1 MVTLSKIYTKT
12 GDAGK
17 TRLGDNS
24 STDKTDMRVE
34 AFGSVDELNAVLGVA
49 LADGELDTEST
60 EIIRGIQNDLFDLG
74 ADLCYPLDVKEEQD
88 QRLRI
93 KARQVQF
100 IERLID
106 RFNEDLDP
114 LRSFIL
120 PGGTALAARLHLART
135 VCRRA
140 ERCVWALQ
148 KRDPLNEHIAIYLNR
163 LSDLLFVLSRHHNR
177 GGRDDILWQPGR
189 GAEETNE

>member
-1 MVTLSKIYTKT
+1 MVTLSKVYTKT

-34 AFGSVDELNAVLGVA
+34 AFGSVDELNAVLGIA
-49 LADGELDTEST
+49 LADGELDAENI
-60 EIIRGIQNDLFDLG
+60 EIVRGIQNDLFDLG
-74 ADLCYPLDVKEEQD
+74 ADLCYPLDLKEEKD

-100 IERLID
+100 IERFID
-106 RFNEDLDP
+106 RFNEQLDP

-163 LSDLLFVLSRHHNR
+163 LSDLLFVLSRHHNG
-177 GGRDDILWQPGR
+177 GGRDDILWKPGR
-189 GAEETNE
+189 GAEETKE

>member
-34 AFGSVDELNAVLGVA
+34 AFGSVDELNAVLGIA
-49 LADGELDTEST
+49 LADGELDAETI
-60 EIIRGIQNDLFDLG
+60 EIVRGIQNDLFDLG
-74 ADLCYPLDVKEEQD
+74 ADLCYPLDLKEEKD

-106 RFNEDLDP
+106 RFNEQLDP
-114 LRSFIL
+114 LN
-120 PGGTALAARLHLART
+120 G
-135 VCRRA
+135 V
-140 ERCVWALQ
+140 
-148 KRDPLNEHIAIYLNR
+148 
-163 LSDLLFVLSRHHNR
+163 
-177 GGRDDILWQPGR
+177 
-189 GAEETNE
+189 

>member
-34 AFGSVDELNAVLGVA
+34 AFGSVDELNAVLGVV

-163 LSDLLFVLSRHHNR
+163 LSDLLFVLSRYHNR

-189 GAEETNE
+189 GAEETKE

>member
-49 LADGELDTEST
+49 LAEGKVDAETTEL
-60 EIIRGIQNDLFDLG
+60 IRGIQNDLFDLG
-74 ADLCYPLDVKEEQD
+74 ADLCYPLDLEEEKG

-93 KARQVQF
+93 KARQVQL
-100 IERLID
+100 IEKLID
-106 RFNEDLDP
+106 RFNEQLDP

-140 ERCVWALQ
+140 ERCVWVLQ

-163 LSDLLFVLSRHHNR
+163 LSDLLFVLSRHHNG

-189 GAEETNE
+189 GAEETKE

>member
-34 AFGSVDELNAVLGVA
+34 AFGSVDELNAVLGVV

-60 EIIRGIQNDLFDLG
+60 EIIIGIQNDLFDLG

-163 LSDLLFVLSRHHNR
+163 LSDLLFVLSRYHNR

-189 GAEETNE
+189 GAEETKE

>member
-163 LSDLLFVLSRHHNR
+163 LSDLLFVLSRYHNR

-189 GAEETNE
+189 GAEETKE